1 MRANKPTEEKQF
13 EGPNEPANEKA
24 APEAIASG
32 AFFTARFY
40 IERYDSDI
48 LKQEEQ
54 KVTH

>member
-1 MRANKPTEEKQF
+1 MRANKPKNDNQF
-13 EGPNEPANEKA
+13 KCQNEAAQEKA

>member
-13 EGPNEPANEKA
+13 ESPNEPANEKA

-32 AFFTARFY
+32 VFFTARFY